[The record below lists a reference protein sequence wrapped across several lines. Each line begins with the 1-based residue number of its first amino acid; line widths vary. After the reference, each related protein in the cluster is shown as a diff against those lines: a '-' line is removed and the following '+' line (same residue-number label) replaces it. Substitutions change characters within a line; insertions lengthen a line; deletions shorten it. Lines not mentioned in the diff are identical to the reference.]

1 MDVNKLFV
9 QGHQVV
15 LGFAPVNMASG
26 APTSDIVS
34 MKNYNRCTILFIK
47 AVGTNGDDPT
57 ITVTQ
62 KTAVGGT
69 TSKAV
74 NFTRVDKKQ
83 GVALNAVGTFTE
95 VTQAAGNT
103 FTHTDLAEQQA
114 IIAIDI
120 TGDMLDADNGYDCI
134 QATVADV
141 GTNSQLGCL
150 LYVLSEPR
158 YGADPLPSGIID

>member
-1 MDVNKLFV
+1 MNHAFV
-9 QGHQVV
+9 EKFQVV
-15 LGFAPVNMASG
+15 AGFVPVNMASG

-34 MKNYNRCTILFIK
+34 LKNYGRCTILFFK
-47 AVGTNGDDPT
+47 AAGTNGDDPT

-83 GVALNAVGTFTE
+83 GAALNAIGQFTE

-103 FTHTDLAEQQA
+103 FTHADLAEQQA
-114 IIAIDI
+114 IIAIDVKAEDLD
-120 TGDMLDADNGYDCI
+120 GDGGYDSI
-134 QATVADV
+134 QASVGDV

-150 LYVLSEPR
+150 LYILSEPR
-158 YGADPLPSGIID
+158 NASNPLPSAIVD